1 MICDVCCFVD
11 AVLCWCWSVG
21 GSPQMPQCY
30 FAMLVA
36 LVVSSQ
42 ALTGL
47 FGLSFCTSV
56 LSLFY
61 QLLSIPNTIAPNLY
75 TIACQYLLNHLLLLF
90 SVFDSYFL
98 FVLWCDYPEG
108 LLSLESHE
116 WLLARINF
124 D

>member
-1 MICDVCCFVD
+1 
-11 AVLCWCWSVG
+11 
-21 GSPQMPQCY
+21 MPQSY

-36 LVVSSQ
+36 SVVSFL
-42 ALTGL
+42 APTGL

-75 TIACQYLLNHLLLLF
+75 MIACQYLLNHLLLLF

-98 FVLWCDYPEG
+98 FVLWCDYPES

>member
-1 MICDVCCFVD
+1 
-11 AVLCWCWSVG
+11 
-21 GSPQMPQCY
+21 MPQCY

-61 QLLSIPNTIAPNLY
+61 QLLSIPNTQLVYDSLPVPVKSPV
-75 TIACQYLLNHLLLLF
+75 TP
-90 SVFDSYFL
+90 VFCF
-98 FVLWCDYPEG
+98 
-108 LLSLESHE
+108 
-116 WLLARINF
+116 
-124 D
+124 

>member
-1 MICDVCCFVD
+1 
-11 AVLCWCWSVG
+11 
-21 GSPQMPQCY
+21 MPQCY

-56 LSLFY
+56 LLLSY
-61 QLLSIPNTIAPNLY
+61 QLLSIPNNIAPNLC
-75 TIACQYLLNHLLLLF
+75 TIAYQYLLKHLLPLF
-90 SVFDSYFL
+90 LVFDLCFL
-98 FVLWCDYPEG
+98 SILWCDYPES

-116 WLLARINF
+116 WLLARIN